1 MTPSILQFWA
11 IPIFG
16 SGKNTQMVSPP
27 FVASG
32 QPTCLRPG
40 CPSDQMSKL
49 YVANIWHPWNLMILL
64 GVLTSM
70 VFSIGVWSLKPSPQ
84 FLEADFGSRASN
96 FGSVSGSSVLALF
109 SSSPRVAVSMAAT
122 SRSIQTSLL
131 VLWLLHLA
139 TAEKTCN
146 GCTAGVGLLQKL
158 GCFDTATFNDERRP
172 ALIWVWTP
180 AHRCISGACDSCS

>member
-1 MTPSILQFWA
+1 
-11 IPIFG
+11 
-16 SGKNTQMVSPP
+16 MVSPP
-27 FVASG
+27 FVASD

-40 CPSDQMSKL
+40 CPSDQMSK
-49 YVANIWHPWNLMILL
+49 HSRCEH
-64 GVLTSM
+64 LTSM
-70 VFSIGVWSLKPSPQ
+70 KSDDFTGCVDQYVFFYWGLKPSPQ

-172 ALIWVWTP
+172 ALIWV
-180 AHRCISGACDSCS
+180 